1 MTRYPRGICAKNQV
15 NPANSQSLLRSPVM
29 DTALGSLVME
39 IGYTLTASLEDC
51 KNHLPKIGDRKNTAQ
66 DVAKIISSM
75 CLTHAS
81 LSESPVVHALG
92 TAAAQSARTSSL
104 LNPELPAKLS
114 LSEVETIG
122 KNPTDSGEYTLNEPQ
137 IH

>member
-1 MTRYPRGICAKNQV
+1 
-15 NPANSQSLLRSPVM
+15 M

-81 LSESPVVHALG
+81 LSESPVVHARHSCC
-92 TAAAQSARTSSL
+92 TKRAYVESS
-104 LNPELPAKLS
+104 
-114 LSEVETIG
+114 
-122 KNPTDSGEYTLNEPQ
+122 
-137 IH
+137 